1 MTKQIIIFLE
11 TLESILA
18 SDAKQKKLELSYKAS
33 CFEVNELQL
42 TFNKMAKTFNITNKT
57 LEEGKELQRIMEYA
71 EAYQIFKDFDNKRQM
86 GICISK
92 MGAIRF
98 TLGQLETAQHRFD

>member
-1 MTKQIIIFLE
+1 ME

-71 EAYQIFKDFDNKRQM
+71 EAY
-86 GICISK
+86 
-92 MGAIRF
+92 
-98 TLGQLETAQHRFD
+98 